1 MTNVD
6 IWSMTNVK
14 VVNDKCIR
22 DLWDICTSLGAVN
35 DKCRHI
41 VNDKCKVA
49 FIQDHK
55 GTPFEYFLGLFSANE
70 KPLFWALNQSEAL
83 ISARFSV
90 LAESARLVNDK
101 CRHIV
106 NDKCRHMINDK
117 CYVVNDKC
125 IRDLWD
131 ICTSLGAVNDKCRH
145 MINDKCRHMI
155 NDKCNLGQ
163 WQMYSRPLGHL
174 HLLKSSQWQM

>member
-14 VVNDKCIR
+14 VVNDKCTR

-41 VNDKCKVA
+41 VNDKCKVG

-70 KPLFWALNQSEAL
+70 KPLFWALNQSEAF

-90 LAESARLVNDK
+90 LAKSARLVDDK
-101 CRHIV
+101 
-106 NDKCRHMINDK
+106 NK
-117 CYVVNDKC
+117 
-125 IRDLWD
+125 
-131 ICTSLGAVNDKCRH
+131 H

-155 NDKCNLGQ
+155 NDKCKVVNDKCTLD
-163 WQMYSRPLGHL
+163 LFGHL
-174 HLLKSSQWQM
+174 HLLRSSQWQMLSWSMTNVTGLWQMWFRQWQMWFRQWQMW

>member
-70 KPLFWALNQSEAL
+70 KPLFWALNQSEAF

-90 LAESARLVNDK
+90 LAKSARLVDDK
-101 CRHIV
+101 
-106 NDKCRHMINDK
+106 NK
-117 CYVVNDKC
+117 
-125 IRDLWD
+125 
-131 ICTSLGAVNDKCRH
+131 H

-155 NDKCNLGQ
+155 NDKCKVVNDKCTRDLF
-163 WQMYSRPLGHL
+163 GHL
-174 HLLKSSQWQM
+174 HLLRSSQWQMLSWSMTNVTGLWQMWFRQWQMWFRQWQMW